1 MYPISKQI
9 TSIGFS
15 RDLLVTNPV
24 TNEKKSQ
31 IQGNLHQWFR
41 MHNPTG
47 IIHIPKTQK
56 NVTDKKSLPLFRN
69 QKIAW

>member
-56 NVTDKKSLPLFRN
+56 FSCLVIKLVLDNVMGLT
-69 QKIAW
+69 